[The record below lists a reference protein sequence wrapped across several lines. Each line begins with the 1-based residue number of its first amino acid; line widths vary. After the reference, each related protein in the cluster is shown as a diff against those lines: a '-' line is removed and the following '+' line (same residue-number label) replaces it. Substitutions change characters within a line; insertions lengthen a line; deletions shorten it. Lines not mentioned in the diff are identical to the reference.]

1 MWYTTSICVAASPPD
16 LDLASISQSHIPV
29 DRVHCESAIP
39 SMSGIGGMIAS
50 SVANRVASRLS
61 ELVVEE
67 ATLLWRFKDD
77 VDDMEEKMRDLEA
90 VIQDVDGKARQ
101 GGKDGEAERRWL
113 NKLKSV
119 AYDVEDVLDELDA
132 AQLIKNHQPKVL
144 TSTST
149 YWCFE

>member
-1 MWYTTSICVAASPPD
+1 
-16 LDLASISQSHIPV
+16 
-29 DRVHCESAIP
+29 
-39 SMSGIGGMIAS
+39 MSGIEAMIAS

-67 ATLLWRFKDD
+67 ASLLWRFKDD

-90 VIQDVDGKARQ
+90 VIQDADGKARQ
-101 GGKDGEAERRWL
+101 GGEAERRWL